1 MDLQDYLR
9 IARKRWRSIVAMTCL
24 LVMAAA
30 ALTILT
36 PKTYQSTAQL
46 FVSTGGGDSTADLAQ
61 GSTFTQKQMKT
72 YAQVITS
79 PKVLDPVRKELGV
92 EKGAP
97 LATSLT
103 ATTPPDTVLIDVN
116 VTDRDAE
123 RAAKVANA
131 VAEEF
136 TSTVQELQSVKEGQ
150 DSPVKATIV
159 EPAEVAS
166 GASSPQPVRNIA
178 LGLIAGLLL
187 GLALALLRDRLDT
200 SVNGER
206 EVKEL
211 TDATIIGAIPFD
223 ADAPKQ
229 PLIVQS
235 DPMSS
240 RSEAF
245 RTLRTNLQFV
255 DIANH
260 PKIMVLTSSLPGEGK
275 STTAA
280 NLALTIGA
288 GGHSVCVVEGDLRRP
303 QLLNYMGLEGGVGLT
318 SVLIGDAELDD
329 VLQPFAENVVV
340 LGAGP
345 IPPNPSE
352 LLGSEAMRALLN
364 QLSERFDYVLVDAPP
379 LLPVT
384 DAAVVSR
391 LTDGAI
397 VVVGAGVINKED
409 VSRAL
414 QNLETVDARVLGVV
428 MNRVP
433 TNRSGGYYYYGERY
447 GYGQAE
453 RPEIAATTPEPSTA
467 TAPGAPGSAAEIE
480 TPQRAMP
487 TN

>member
-1 MDLQDYLR
+1 
-9 IARKRWRSIVAMTCL
+9 MTCL
-24 LVMAAA
+24 MVLAAA
-30 ALTILT
+30 AVTILT

-46 FVSTGGGDSTADLAQ
+46 FISTGGGDSTADLVQ

-79 PKVLDPVRKELGV
+79 PKVLAPVKTKMGV
-92 EKGAP
+92 EAGAD
-97 LATSLT
+97 LAEALT
-103 ATTPPDTVLIDVN
+103 ATTPPDTVLINVN
-116 VTDRDAE
+116 ATDRDAKK
-123 RAAKVANA
+123 AAAVANA

-136 TSTVQELQSVKEGQ
+136 TSTVQELQSVKAGQ
-150 DSPVKATIV
+150 ESPVKATIV
-159 EPAEVAS
+159 KPAEAPQGAAS
-166 GASSPQPVRNIA
+166 PKPLRNLA
-178 LGLIAGLLL
+178 LGLVAGLLL

-200 SVNGER
+200 SVHGER
-206 EVKEL
+206 DVKEI
-211 TDATIIGAIPFD
+211 TEETIIGTIPFD
-223 ADAPKQ
+223 ENAPKQ

-260 PKIMVLTSSLPGEGK
+260 PKVMVMTSSLPGEGK

-288 GGHSVCVVEGDLRRP
+288 GGRTVSVIEGDLRRP

-318 SVLIGDAELDD
+318 SVLIGEAELDD
-329 VLQPFAENVVV
+329 VLQPFGQNVVV
-340 LGAGP
+340 MGAGP

-352 LLGSEAMRALLN
+352 LLGSETMRALLQ
-364 QLSERFDYVLVDAPP
+364 QLSDRFDYVIIDAPP

-397 VVVGAGVINKED
+397 VVVGAGLINRED
-409 VSRAL
+409 VTRAL
-414 QNLETVDARVLGVV
+414 ESLETVDAKVLGIV

-433 TNRSGGYYYYGERY
+433 TKGASGYRYYGERY
-447 GYGQAE
+447 GYTSHENPQV
-453 RPEIAATTPEPSTA
+453 PAATPVSEQ
-467 TAPGAPGSAAEIE
+467 
-480 TPQRAMP
+480 PQRSEP
-487 TN
+487 LSS

>member
-24 LVMAAA
+24 MVLAAA
-30 ALTILT
+30 AVTILT

-46 FVSTGGGDSTADLAQ
+46 FISTSGGDSTADLAQ
-61 GSTFTQKQMKT
+61 GSNFTQKQMKT

-79 PKVLDPVRKELGV
+79 PKVLAPVKTKMGV
-92 EKGAP
+92 KP
-97 LATSLT
+97 SDDLAETLT
-103 ATTPPDTVLIDVN
+103 ATTPPDTVLINVN
-116 VTDRDAE
+116 ATDRDDK
-123 RAAKVANA
+123 RAAEVANA

-136 TSTVQELQSVKEGQ
+136 TSTIQELQSVKAGQ
-150 DSPVKATIV
+150 ESPVKATIV
-159 EPAEVAS
+159 KPAEAAKGAAS
-166 GASSPQPVRNIA
+166 PKPLRNLA
-178 LGLIAGLLL
+178 LGLVAGLML

-200 SVNGER
+200 SVHGER
-206 EVKEL
+206 DVKEI
-211 TDATIIGAIPFD
+211 TDDTIIGTIPFD
-223 ADAPKQ
+223 PEAPKQ

-260 PKIMVLTSSLPGEGK
+260 PKVMVMTSSLPGEGK

-288 GGHSVCVVEGDLRRP
+288 GGHTVCVIEGDLRRP

-318 SVLIGDAELDD
+318 SVLIGEAELDD
-329 VLQPFAENVVV
+329 VLQPFGQNVVV
-340 LGAGP
+340 MGAGP

-352 LLGSEAMRALLN
+352 LLGSETMRALLQ
-364 QLSERFDYVLVDAPP
+364 QLSDRFDYVIIDAPP

-391 LTDGAI
+391 LADGAI
-397 VVVGAGVINKED
+397 VVVGAGVINRED
-409 VSRAL
+409 VTRAL
-414 QNLETVDARVLGVV
+414 ESLDTVDAKVLGIV

-433 TNRSGGYYYYGERY
+433 TTGASGYRYYGERY
-447 GYGQAE
+447 GYTSH
-453 RPEIAATTPEPSTA
+453 TTPQAPEAAPVSELRQPAEPVPS
-467 TAPGAPGSAAEIE
+467 
-480 TPQRAMP
+480 
-487 TN
+487 